1 MKSFFSSVGA
11 VILTSALFFS
21 CASTSGTASIA
32 EKLAA
37 NPSEFLSPDE
47 GVLIYGIGP
56 WSKDVGVSQ
65 INLEKKPA
73 YIIPQVKSNALCG
86 SLLCFP
92 PVEKGVLLTPYVTR
106 VDPKLSSKQ
115 VITRMTA
122 EYKPLAA
129 VADPFAK
136 DIMGKGLTEED
147 AKKELLNVPED
158 KKIIFWDYW
167 GVAPENYTKESEKKR
182 ATKYYWESRI
192 NALKFVQTQYKSTE
206 WESIIEEELKS
217 VTQEYQ
223 NVK

>member
-1 MKSFFSSVGA
+1 MKLHTKIVAFLLVFMAG
-11 VILTSALFFS
+11 TSLYAQ
-21 CASTSGTASIA
+21 SG
-32 EKLAA
+32 KW

-56 WSKDVGVSQ
+56 WLKDVGVSQ

-73 YIIPQVKSNALCG
+73 YIIPQVKTNALCG
-86 SLLCFP
+86 SLFCFP

-106 VDPKLSSKQ
+106 EDPKNLSSKQ

-136 DIMGKGLTEED
+136 DIMGKGLTEEN

-167 GVAPENYTKESEKKR
+167 GVAPENYTKESEIKR

-192 NALKFVQTQYKSTE
+192 DALKFAQTKYKGTE
-206 WESIIEEELKS
+206 WESIIEEELES

>member
-1 MKSFFSSVGA
+1 MKLHTKIVAFLLVLMAG
-11 VILTSALFFS
+11 TSLYAQ
-21 CASTSGTASIA
+21 SG
-32 EKLAA
+32 KW

-56 WSKDVGVSQ
+56 WSKDVGASQ

-106 VDPKLSSKQ
+106 EDPKNLSSKQ

-122 EYKPLAA
+122 EYKPLTA

-167 GVAPENYTKESEKKR
+167 GVAPENYTKESEIKR

-192 NALKFVQTQYKSTE
+192 NALKFVQTQYKGTE
-206 WESIIEEELKS
+206 WEPIIEEEMES
-217 VTQEYQ
+217 ITQEYQ